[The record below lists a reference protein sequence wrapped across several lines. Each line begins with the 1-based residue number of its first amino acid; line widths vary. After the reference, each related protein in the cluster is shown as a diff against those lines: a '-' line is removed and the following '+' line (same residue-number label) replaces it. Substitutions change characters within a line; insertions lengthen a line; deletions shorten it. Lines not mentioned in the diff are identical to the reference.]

1 MKTLKKI
8 YRMFATGN
16 VIEDIS
22 FLFYL
27 LLMISVGL
35 YVLSLT
41 AAKEIMVMC
50 VSMLG
55 VLAIAVVYC
64 ALAWHKEEKEK

>member
-1 MKTLKKI
+1 MKILKKI

-16 VIEDIS
+16 VIEDVS
-22 FLFYL
+22 FVAYL

-41 AAKEIMVMC
+41 ATKEIMVMC

-55 VLAIAVVYC
+55 ALAIVVVYC
-64 ALAWHKEEKEK
+64 ALAWHKEE